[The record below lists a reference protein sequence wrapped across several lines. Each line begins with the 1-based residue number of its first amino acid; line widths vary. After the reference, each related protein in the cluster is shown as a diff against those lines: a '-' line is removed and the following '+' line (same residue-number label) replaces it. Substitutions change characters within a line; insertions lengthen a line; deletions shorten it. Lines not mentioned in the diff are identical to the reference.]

1 LLKDKFEDK
10 RLLKFEEEKS
20 LIDNFKGIDSALSV
34 KIFHAWEDE
43 VTEKEYEGNEWN
55 VVNID

>member
-1 LLKDKFEDK
+1 M
-10 RLLKFEEEKS
+10 KFEEEKS